1 MLNSYSSWGLLR
13 HALTGPS
20 HWPAAW
26 RQCEPK
32 SGYRVVIIGGGGHGL
47 ATAYYLAREHGI
59 TDVAVLEK
67 GWIGGGNTGRNTT
80 VVRSNY
86 LRPESAAFYE
96 FSLRKYER
104 LTQELNFNVMFSRRG
119 LTTLLHSPHALRAA
133 WGQVNTLH
141 LNGIDARIISRDE
154 LQRRVPLLNFAA
166 DARFPIHGAVVQER
180 AGVVRHD
187 AVAWGY
193 ARAANSLSVDIIQ
206 QCEVTGITQ
215 LNGAVTG
222 VQTNRGFIAADTVV
236 MAVSGNTSE
245 VAAMAELRV
254 PIVTYALQAMVT
266 EPLKPF
272 LDTVVL
278 SPSTGTYVSQS
289 DRGELV
295 IGGGLDRF
303 STYAQRGSV
312 ATMLSTVTGLLEM
325 FPSLSRLNL
334 MRQWAGR
341 VDIMPDSSP
350 ILSFTPVKGIFINAG
365 WGTGGFKA
373 IPAGGWT
380 TAWSIAHQKTHP
392 LIAPFSLDRFNTGEL
407 IDEATAAVIAH

>member
-1 MLNSYSSWGLLR
+1 
-13 HALTGPS
+13 
-20 HWPAAW
+20 
-26 RQCEPK
+26 
-32 SGYRVVIIGGGGHGL
+32 
-47 ATAYYLAREHGI
+47 
-59 TDVAVLEK
+59 
-67 GWIGGGNTGRNTT
+67 
-80 VVRSNY
+80 
-86 LRPESAAFYE
+86 
-96 FSLRKYER
+96 
-104 LTQELNFNVMFSRRG
+104 
-119 LTTLLHSPHALRAA
+119 
-133 WGQVNTLH
+133 
-141 LNGIDARIISRDE
+141 
-154 LQRRVPLLNFAA
+154 
-166 DARFPIHGAVVQER
+166 
-180 AGVVRHD
+180 
-187 AVAWGY
+187 
-193 ARAANSLSVDIIQ
+193 
-206 QCEVTGITQ
+206 
-215 LNGAVTG
+215 
-222 VQTNRGFIAADTVV
+222 